1 MAEALAAE
9 HIATLRYDKRGV
21 GESKAAMKT
30 ESDLRFEDYV
40 KDAAEWVTLLKKDK
54 RFSKF
59 IIAGHSKGSLI
70 GMLAGKK
77 ADKFISI
84 SGPGQSAVKY

>member
-1 MAEALAAE
+1 
-9 HIATLRYDKRGV
+9 
-21 GESKAAMKT
+21 
-30 ESDLRFEDYV
+30 V
-40 KDAAEWVTLLKKDK
+40 KDAAEWMTLLKKDK